1 MEGNEEWEKK
11 EDWRAIMRG
20 ISDAKDGSMHVYGFL
35 CAGDWRAQI
44 YTHTYT
50 HIHTRGRAHIRT
62 HIHRRN
68 DRYLAGSNF
77 GYTHLVLSVR
87 KHS

>member
-1 MEGNEEWEKK
+1 MEGNEEWEK

-50 HIHTRGRAHIRT
+50 HIHTRGRAHIHT
-62 HIHRRN
+62 HVHI
-68 DRYLAGSNF
+68 
-77 GYTHLVLSVR
+77 YTGETIVTWRAVILDTHT
-87 KHS
+87 